1 MKSALMSESSF
12 IIHHSAFPKREAR
25 SRWLEGPKSKWFEQI
40 MWELEMASSR
50 MSSIIVIRLS
60 MRQTSLQSK
69 DVSSI
74 DPVMEDNHNGAG
86 NTIICWRQRS
96 RRAAFCSECDEDCE

>member
-12 IIHHSAFPKREAR
+12 IIHHSAFPEREALC
-25 SRWLEGPKSKWFEQI
+25 RWLGGPKLKCFEQMI
-40 MWELEMASSR
+40 WELEMASSR

-60 MRQTSLQSK
+60 TLQTSLQGK
-69 DVSSI
+69 EVSSI

-86 NTIICWRQRS
+86 NTIIC
-96 RRAAFCSECDEDCE
+96 RRLKRPPSCFLQ